1 MSHTWKGKNGTV
13 ILYNP
18 DLSQVRISLDV
29 INVERTSQFECEV
42 MLDGQDLLDFV
53 ADYVRGVR
61 IARLEEIDTGE
72 VLGISTK
79 GGQGN
84 E

>member
-18 DLSQVRISLDV
+18 DLSHVRINLDA
-29 INVERTSQFECEV
+29 INNEFGIDHVQFTCDV
-42 MLDGQDLLDFV
+42 DGQDLLDFV

-61 IARLEEIDTGE
+61 IARLEEIDTDE

-79 GGQGN
+79 GGQS
-84 E
+84 